1 MSLRSVLLALV
12 GLLPAAG
19 CGFQPGAAE
28 LAWGLSAK
36 SREELAEAPQA
47 QSELARLL
55 EQNFGTPA
63 DPRFPPAPQGGLAE
77 LKPERRAALERNNQ
91 TRGLAADHYPT
102 PLESAELY
110 RVHCLHCHGAA
121 GAGDGPTAASI
132 NPKPRDFRK
141 GIFKWA
147 AVKDKARPRR
157 EDLTTILENG
167 VYGTAMHSFARLPV
181 AEIEGLADHVR
192 LLSVRGEVETLAVN
206 HFKEEDELDE
216 ELFGE
221 HIDTVWSRWQRAESK
236 FIAWEGEIPSDSP
249 AMRARGRELYLDARK
264 GNCVQ
269 CHGDAGKGDGPAAW
283 KINAK
288 GKKELAYLDDWGFPI
303 QPRDLTQGIYRGGA
317 RPIDIY
323 RRIYAGING
332 GPMPGIGETKNSQG
346 GPLVSSDDLWALVH
360 YVRSIPEGAGP

>member
-1 MSLRSVLLALV
+1 MSLRSVLLAVV
-12 GLLPAAG
+12 GLLPATG

-36 SREELAEAPQA
+36 SRAELAGAPQT
-47 QSELARLL
+47 QSELALLL
-55 EQNFGTPA
+55 EQHFGTPA

-77 LKPERRAALERNNQ
+77 LKPERRAALERDN
-91 TRGLAADHYPT
+91 RAHGLAADHYPT
-102 PLESAELY
+102 PLESAESY
-110 RVHCLHCHGAA
+110 RVNCLHCHGAA

-157 EDLTTILENG
+157 EDLATILENG
-167 VYGTAMHSFARLPV
+167 VYGTAMHSFARLRV
-181 AEIEGLADHVR
+181 AEIEGLVDHVR
-192 LLSVRGEVETLAVN
+192 LLSVRGEVEALAVN

-216 ELFGE
+216 ELFRE
-221 HIDTVWSRWQRAESK
+221 HIDTVWTRWQRADSK

-288 GKKELAYLDDWGFPI
+288 GKKELAYLDDWGFAI

-323 RRIYAGING
+323 RRIHAGING